1 MTDKAK
7 ISKEMNRLLGMTAE
21 DEARKEYEKAR
32 GIKPE
37 PEMEYHYGGFGYEE
51 MPPFGWG
58 Q

>member
-7 ISKEMNRLLGMTAE
+7 LSKEIKRLLGMTAE
-21 DEARKEYEKAR
+21 DAVRKEYEKAR

-37 PEMEYHYGGFGYEE
+37 PKMGYHYGGFGYEE
-51 MPPFGWG
+51 TPPFGWG